1 MKTTFMAVVL
11 SLVCFGVRGADV
23 VFTGADA
30 EDPRD
35 LARAANWGG
44 TLPGADDVAVVD
56 VAALGA
62 DTQLKLSADLTVGG
76 LRIDHNDR
84 NLEIAGEATLTL
96 GADGFVNTVDTMDF
110 QKGVAFRMPV
120 ATACAQTWNC
130 GKQNLTTWS
139 TISGTDLLTFVNA
152 AFIIHREAVR
162 YGGKIYYNSPNISSS
177 WQWTTSVRA
186 YSGERWAEE
195 IELKCNGYLVCTNRT
210 SWSTLFGRRYVKT
223 NCDFGLNIRHPEN
236 DGNPAKKV
244 PVLDFEA
251 GDVFETSSRSGT
263 SHGYINMTGG
273 NWNSTGELN
282 VGYFNYYYGTWYPYD
297 YPSFFTIAGGTV
309 KAASAFAG
317 HYSTVTTSNSYNF
330 VQTGGDVTLT
340 TALAVGGGNQGSKAS
355 WGEYRMEGGNLAIGM
370 SSTANNHGL
379 RIMRCNASQNT
390 SAQQGVYTQTG
401 GTVSTPAIAVG
412 SDVSATGP
420 RGQQFGLFDLKGG
433 TFNLGREGF
442 SVAKYWNDGSPADAA
457 YSFRMSGGTLKAADE
472 FTSACGWSLPRGAGE
487 PFTLDTD
494 GHSVGVV
501 APVWGDGTL
510 RKDGTG
516 NFVLTDATRFTGT
529 LDVRAGTVEIMG
541 APTRTASDADYYSW
555 TADTA
560 AAGLEDGAEVTSWP
574 DDIHGVVA
582 SPDAKNSSTNY
593 KGGAYKI
600 GNPTVVLDK
609 FNGHAALKFSN
620 AIISVP
626 RETNPLSNN
635 TNLTLALVYQP
646 SVQGSA
652 NAPGLYAGALVGG
665 ANAYYG
671 DRYAL
676 LSPGRSGTAIGGS
689 RRHGGADSNG
699 LQVVPDNAFYSL
711 WNSGVHVAVLSIDGW
726 KVSTMVDGLSTNAVL
741 EGKSIASLFPNLP
754 LHIGGH
760 YPDEINTACSS
771 AYIAEVRA
779 YPHRA
784 LNESECAALV
794 AELLVKY
801 DGTDAKVAAQER
813 NELRTR
819 MRATAAG
826 ASSLASAVP
835 ADVPTDAHWTADSLN
850 AVEDDGAEVLSWPN
864 ASGTDGAT
872 ATKALAGAKAQK
884 GPVLVK
890 NALNGRSVLRFSAAD
905 KTALAIPAA
914 AAPTSGA
921 TDFTAAVVFR
931 TTVSAATGNGDYG
944 TGVSCGEGL
953 VGSNQGT
960 GAFDFAL
967 TWHKEGTAVGCWGQN
982 TTCFTRKPFRL
993 HDGLPH
999 VAVLTR
1005 DAAAGTYIWM
1015 VDGVPTAGTTTEKNA
1030 LGTYDV
1036 LVGALAK
1043 TVDNG
1048 FFTGDIADIRLYNR
1062 AFSRDELRALSERCA
1077 WEYGFQLLGQYG
1089 WTAATVPDRG
1099 LGVTNI
1105 VVAAGACVRMPVS
1118 DTAPFTLNP
1127 GQIVSGA
1134 GLLSG
1139 TWRVGTGAELDF
1151 ASFTGTFED
1160 LRLADG
1166 ATLRFPGTDGLPVDC
1181 TKVTEAAGSVGVDV
1195 SALAGAQLR
1204 ARTTLATFDPAL
1216 VPSATVFVM
1225 EGLPKSSSL
1234 AYDAQTGE
1242 LTLVTMTGTLL
1253 LFR

>member
-1 MKTTFMAVVL
+1 MKTVLMAMVL
-11 SLVCFGVRGADV
+11 PLAWCGVRGAV
-23 VFTGADA
+23 VTFTGADA

-62 DTQLKLSADLTVGG
+62 DTQLKLSADLSVSG

-84 NLEIAGEATLTL
+84 DLEIAGTATLTL

-110 QKGVAFRMPV
+110 QKGVAFRVPV
-120 ATACAQTWNC
+120 ATACAQTWDC

-139 TISGTDLLTFVNA
+139 TVSGTELLTFVNA

-162 YGGKIYYNSPNISSS
+162 YGGKIFYNSPNISKS
-177 WQWTTSVRA
+177 WEWTTSVRA

-195 IELKCNGYLVCTNRT
+195 LELKCNGYLVCTNRT
-210 SWSTLFGRRYVKT
+210 SWATLFGRRYVKT
-223 NCDFGLNIRHPEN
+223 NCDFGLNVRHPQN
-236 DGNPAKKV
+236 DGNPANRV
-244 PVLDFEA
+244 PMLDFED
-251 GDVFETSSRSGT
+251 GDVFETSSRSGA
-263 SHGYINMTGG
+263 SHGYIDMTGG
-273 NWNSTGELN
+273 SWNSTGELN

-297 YPSFFTIAGGTV
+297 FPAFFTISGGTV

-317 HYSTVTTSNSYNF
+317 HYSMTTSSNSYNF

-355 WGEYRMEGGNLAIGM
+355 WGEYRMEGGTLAIGM
-370 SSTANNHGL
+370 NSTANNHGL

-390 SAQQGVYTQTG
+390 SAQQGAYTQTG
-401 GTVSTPAIAVG
+401 GTVSTPLVAVG
-412 SDVSATGP
+412 ADVSGTGP

-442 SVAKYWNDGSPADAA
+442 AVAKYWNDGSPADAA

-472 FTSACGWSLPRGAGE
+472 FTSVCGWALPRGADE

-494 GHSVGVV
+494 GRNVGVV

-510 RKDGTG
+510 RKAGVG
-516 NFVLTDATRFTGT
+516 NLVLTDATRFSGT

-541 APTRTASDADYYSW
+541 APSRTASDADYYSW

-560 AAGLEDGAEVTSWP
+560 AAGLADGAEVTCWP
-574 DDIHGVVA
+574 DDVHGVVA

-593 KGGAYKI
+593 KGGVYNI
-600 GNPTVVLDK
+600 GNPTVILDK

-626 RETNPLSNN
+626 RETNPLAYN
-635 TNLTLALVYQP
+635 TNLTLAVVYQP
-646 SVQGSA
+646 SVQGVG
-652 NAPGLYAGALVGG
+652 NAPGLYSGALLGG
-665 ANAYYG
+665 ANAFYG

-676 LSPGRSGTAIGGS
+676 FSPGYSATAIGGS

-699 LQVVPDNAFYSL
+699 LQVVPDNTFYSL

-726 KVSTMVDGLSTNAVL
+726 KVSTTVDGLSTNAVMV
-741 EGKSIASLFPNLP
+741 GKAVDSLFPNLP

-784 LNESECAALV
+784 LDESECAALV
-794 AELLVKY
+794 AELLAKY
-801 DGTDAKVAAQER
+801 DGTDAKAAAQDK

-819 MRATAAG
+819 MRAGTATAG
-826 ASSLASAVP
+826 SLGAAEP
-835 ADVPTDAHWTADSLN
+835 ADMPADARWAADSLN
-850 AVEDDGAEVLSWPN
+850 AASDDGAEVTSWPSV
-864 ASGTDGAT
+864 SGADGTT
-872 ATKALAGAKAQK
+872 ATKALAGAKALK
-884 GPVLVK
+884 GPTLVK
-890 NALNGRSVLRFSAAD
+890 NALNGRSVLRFSAAE

-931 TTVSAATGNGDYG
+931 TTDPGATGNGDYG
-944 TGVSCGEGL
+944 TWASCGDGI

-960 GAFDFAL
+960 GAFDFAI
-967 TWHKEGTAVGCWGQN
+967 TWHREGTAVGCWGKS
-982 TTCFTRKPFRL
+982 TTCFIRKPFRL
-993 HDGLPH
+993 HDGQPH

-1005 DAAAGTYIWM
+1005 DAAAGTYVWM

-1030 LGTYDV
+1030 LGAYDV

-1048 FFTGDIADIRLYNR
+1048 FFTGDIADIRLYGR
-1062 AFSRDELRALSERCA
+1062 AFTRDELRALSARCA
-1077 WEYGFQLLGQYG
+1077 WEYGFQLLGQSG

-1099 LGVTNI
+1099 LGATNI
-1105 VVAAGACVRMPVS
+1105 AVAAGACVRMPVS
-1118 DTAPFTLNP
+1118 DTAPFTLRP
-1127 GQIVSGA
+1127 GQAVSGA
-1134 GLLSG
+1134 GALAG
-1139 TWRVGTGAELDF
+1139 TWRVGSGAVFDF
-1151 ASFTGTFED
+1151 TAFTGTFED
-1160 LRLADG
+1160 LRLGDG
-1166 ATLRFPGTDGLPVDC
+1166 ATLRLPGADGLPVDC
-1181 TKVTEAAGSVGVDV
+1181 TKVTEAAGSVVVDV
-1195 SALAGAQLR
+1195 SALAGAPLR
-1204 ARTTLATFDPAL
+1204 ARTPLATFDPDAL
-1216 VPSATVFVM
+1216 GAAPVFAM
-1225 EGLPKSSSL
+1225 TGLPKSSSL
-1234 AYDAQTGE
+1234 AYDVRTGE
-1242 LTLVTMTGTLL
+1242 LVLDTANGTVLI
-1253 LFR
+1253 FR